1 MFNLKT
7 GTGSGGADDFQA
19 RSKNV
24 FESLNGLE
32 SVHNAKAK
40 EYMDKSL
47 DFRDPNMNDEP
58 PGSSSGNKESQIN
71 RRDDHTNR
79 DSKSTDFEFRVPAVP
94 PLQTRSSPQ
103 RRRRN
108 EPDYV
113 VNPQKWK
120 RYSLEDV
127 KV

>member
-1 MFNLKT
+1 MFNLK
-7 GTGSGGADDFQA
+7 TGSGGADDFQA

-24 FESLNGLE
+24 FETLNGLE

-40 EYMDKSL
+40 EYIDKSL
-47 DFRDPNMNDEP
+47 DFRDPKINDEP
-58 PGSSSGNKESQIN
+58 PGSSSDNKESQSN
-71 RRDDHTNR
+71 RRGDHTHR

-103 RRRRN
+103 RRRRQN